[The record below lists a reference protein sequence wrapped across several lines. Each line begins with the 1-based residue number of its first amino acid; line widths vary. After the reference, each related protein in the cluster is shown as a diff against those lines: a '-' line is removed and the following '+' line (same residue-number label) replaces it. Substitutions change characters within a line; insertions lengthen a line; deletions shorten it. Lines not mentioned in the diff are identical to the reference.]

1 MGCTHDIISSR
12 NQTNLWMLGDSTG
25 KMGEIMLSVKDFES
39 RGRWIQGQGGEGVLI
54 DLDDFEEMEYS
65 DRIVN
70 LCHVGLGKY
79 EVEDDEGNHG
89 YFYPVD
95 MVV

>member
-1 MGCTHDIISSR
+1 
-12 NQTNLWMLGDSTG
+12 
-25 KMGEIMLSVKDFES
+25 MLSVKDFES
-39 RGRWIQGQGGEGVLI
+39 RGRFIQGQGCDGFVI
-54 DLDDFEEMEYS
+54 DLDDWEEMEYS

-70 LCHVGLGKY
+70 LSHVGLGKY

-95 MVV
+95 MVA

>member
-1 MGCTHDIISSR
+1 MC
-12 NQTNLWMLGDSTG
+12 
-25 KMGEIMLSVKDFES
+25 VKDFES
-39 RGRWIQGQGGEGVLI
+39 RGRFIQGQGGEGFVI
-54 DLDDFEEMEYS
+54 DLDDWEEIECS

-95 MVV
+95 MVS

>member
-1 MGCTHDIISSR
+1 
-12 NQTNLWMLGDSTG
+12 
-25 KMGEIMLSVKDFES
+25 MLSVKDFES

-65 DRIVN
+65 SRIVN

-79 EVEDDEGNHG
+79 EVEDDEGNRG
-89 YFYPVD
+89 YFYPTD
-95 MVV
+95 MVA

>member
-1 MGCTHDIISSR
+1 
-12 NQTNLWMLGDSTG
+12 
-25 KMGEIMLSVKDFES
+25 MLSVKDFEG
-39 RGRWIQGQGGEGVLI
+39 RGRFIQGQGGDGFVI

-70 LCHVGLGKY
+70 ISHVGLGKY

-95 MVV
+95 MVA

>member
-1 MGCTHDIISSR
+1 M
-12 NQTNLWMLGDSTG
+12 
-25 KMGEIMLSVKDFES
+25 SVKDFES
-39 RGRWIQGQGGEGVLI
+39 RGRFIQGQGGDGFVI
-54 DLDDFEEMEYS
+54 DLDDWEEMEDS

-79 EVEDDEGNHG
+79 VVEDDEGNHG

-95 MVV
+95 MVA